1 MEYDV
6 KIKKVSFVWKNI
18 DKSEQ
23 FLIDMVTCRIETDD
37 GDVYEGSATQPISRQ
52 VIIAPL
58 NSSRLPSAHEIGEM
72 AAYNHAINIMRQV
85 ASAQV

>member
-1 MEYDV
+1 M

-37 GDVYEGSATQPISRQ
+37 GEVYEGSATQPIPRQ
-52 VIIAPL
+52 VVITPP
-58 NSSRLPSAHEIGEM
+58 NSQRMVTAHEVGEV
-72 AAYNHAINIMRQV
+72 AAYRHTIDLMRQV
-85 ASAQV
+85 TNTQV